1 MNWRIIRMCSAA
13 ITDMERENMEG
24 TAMAIMGIAATA
36 IMERMVMAVTEN
48 MTMNAAEITIMAAI
62 FVD

>member
-24 TAMAIMGIAATA
+24 TAMA